1 MIYTNLTNKAMRIA
15 YNAHNGQ
22 LDKSDVPYI
31 FHPFHL
37 AEQMKTEH
45 EVIVALLHDVVEDT
59 DVNLED
65 LAAEGFPRDVLE
77 AVRLLTHDRSVP
89 YMEYIAGL
97 KDNALAKKVKMADL
111 LHNSDVTRLEGID
124 EEAGKRLKKYGAAL
138 QMLQNEDEKDNSDC

>member
-1 MIYTNLTNKAMRIA
+1 MIYTNLRIA

-59 DVNLED
+59 DVTLED

>member
-59 DVNLED
+59 DVTLE
-65 LAAEGFPRDVLE
+65 
-77 AVRLLTHDRSVP
+77 
-89 YMEYIAGL
+89 
-97 KDNALAKKVKMADL
+97 
-111 LHNSDVTRLEGID
+111 
-124 EEAGKRLKKYGAAL
+124 
-138 QMLQNEDEKDNSDC
+138 

>member
-15 YNAHNGQ
+15 YKAHNGQ

-59 DVNLED
+59 DVTLGDLEAD
-65 LAAEGFPRDVLE
+65 GFPHDVLE

-111 LHNSDVTRLEGID
+111 RHNSDVTRLEGID

-138 QMLQNEDEKDNSDC
+138 QFLQNEDAITDIDF

>member
-59 DVNLED
+59 DVTLED

>member
-22 LDKSDVPYI
+22 LAKSDVPYI

-59 DVNLED
+59 DVTLED

>member
-1 MIYTNLTNKAMRIA
+1 M
-15 YNAHNGQ
+15 
-22 LDKSDVPYI
+22 
-31 FHPFHL
+31 
-37 AEQMKTEH
+37 
-45 EVIVALLHDVVEDT
+45 
-59 DVNLED
+59 
-65 LAAEGFPRDVLE
+65 
-77 AVRLLTHDRSVP
+77 LTHDRSVP

>member
-22 LDKSDVPYI
+22 LDKSDVPDI

-59 DVNLED
+59 DVTLEE